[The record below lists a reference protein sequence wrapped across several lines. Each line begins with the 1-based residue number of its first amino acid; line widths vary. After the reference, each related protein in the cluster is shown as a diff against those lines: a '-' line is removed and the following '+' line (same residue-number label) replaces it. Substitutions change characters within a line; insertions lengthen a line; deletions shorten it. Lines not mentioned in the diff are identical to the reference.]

1 MRGQR
6 IQPSRQVALDARAVV
21 TRAEVMKVTIGVKG
35 RFHAFDLARELNR
48 YGYLRRLIT
57 TYPIPQARKF
67 GIPREL
73 INSIPFP
80 EIADRLYGMLPA
92 SVRKRYNDQFAI
104 AEWVD
109 RLVERRLPRDT
120 DIFVGWSSFSLRAIH
135 RAKAYGAKTILE
147 RGSSHIEFQRDILQ
161 EEYRMFGHDVDPT
174 HPRVVEKELEE
185 YQTADYISVPS
196 EFVRRTFLDKGIPA
210 EKLIKVPYGVSLQ
223 SFQRVPKTD
232 DVFRVIHC
240 GGISLRKGVHY
251 LLRAFR
257 ELDLPNS
264 ELRLIGSVA
273 EEMRPILSHYS
284 ADNVV
289 IAGPFPQ
296 EELYR
301 HYSQGSVFCLASIEE
316 GLAMVVA
323 QAMACGLP
331 VICTTNTGGADILR
345 DGVDGFVVPIRNVQ
359 TLKEKLVLMY
369 ENHNLRREMGAN
381 ATARVHSGFSWSDYG
396 QRAIAA
402 YEVILSGAPAPEK
415 QPK

>member
-1 MRGQR
+1 MHG
-6 IQPSRQVALDARAVV
+6 LD
-21 TRAEVMKVTIGVKG
+21 
-35 RFHAFDLARELNR
+35 
-48 YGYLRRLIT
+48 
-57 TYPIPQARKF
+57 
-67 GIPREL
+67 
-73 INSIPFP
+73 
-80 EIADRLYGMLPA
+80 
-92 SVRKRYNDQFAI
+92 
-104 AEWVD
+104 
-109 RLVERRLPRDT
+109 
-120 DIFVGWSSFSLRAIH
+120 
-135 RAKAYGAKTILE
+135 
-147 RGSSHIEFQRDILQ
+147 IE
-161 EEYRMFGHDVDPT
+161 PT
-174 HPRVVEKELEE
+174 HPRVVGKELDE

-223 SFQRVPKTD
+223 SFRRIPKTD

-273 EEMRPILSHYS
+273 EEMRPILSRYS

-296 EELYR
+296 EELYQ

-331 VICTTNTGGADILR
+331 VICTTNTGAGEIVR
-345 DGVDGFVVPIRNVQ
+345 DGIDGFIIPIRDVGA
-359 TLKEKLVLMY
+359 LKEKIRCLY
-369 ENHNLRREMGAN
+369 EEYVCREEMAKNANRRIS
-381 ATARVHSGFSWSDYG
+381 SGFSWADYG
-396 QRAIAA
+396 SRIVHEYARIMEAR
-402 YEVILSGAPAPEK
+402 G
-415 QPK
+415 